1 MSPPLRYKHR
11 LMVVAG
17 LAYMITGPL
26 LMVVFFTILS
36 GWFSHHVLMLA
47 PSLLLMINGFLLIGF
62 STLGVDWVIETVE
75 NDAHLVVTDEEES
88 RLRRMSRLHNT
99 LLFAA
104 MTVNAVV
111 SFLITVLVEPTIMAV
126 WSDRLLVIL
135 YCLLVY
141 GVPLF
146 VIPISIL
153 LFTMRK
159 FRDLRPILNAAM
171 REFLK
176 KIGAGYYER
185 MEDEK
190 KDRN

>member
-1 MSPPLRYKHR
+1 
-11 LMVVAG
+11 MVVAG

-47 PSLLLMINGFLLIGF
+47 PSLLLMIDGFLLIGF